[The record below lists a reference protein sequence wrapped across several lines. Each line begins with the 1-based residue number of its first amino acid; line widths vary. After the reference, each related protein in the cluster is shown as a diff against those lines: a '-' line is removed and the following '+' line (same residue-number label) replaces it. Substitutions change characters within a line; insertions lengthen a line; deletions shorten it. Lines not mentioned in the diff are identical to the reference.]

1 MLTYQLQNRV
11 LKLLKE
17 TKRLSFPNILTL
29 EIEYGPPEAFGVS
42 NSPSRLVLLGSDTK
56 LIFNAN
62 TGRVQ
67 AQSVPGLSPLSAK
80 IEADNVLIELKGT
93 SLYLKAKCENEV
105 ELHNV
110 LLTYLFGFPALLNL
124 EFPDP
129 PIMLSLAGKLG
140 DVEFRWEYQK
150 ASYHFRPRTKVGLEK
165 HILDSIKNIQFLQG
179 RLSASVQYFQVA
191 SRLIVVGLSSWEFM
205 AEAIL
210 NFSKVLQILF
220 GEKMDDVRVGLS
232 KLGYSD
238 DEIEMDFIPLMVLRN
253 TFDVGHAQSVIPQ
266 TEKNTGALR
275 IFGGGRR

>member
-1 MLTYQLQNRV
+1 
-11 LKLLKE
+11 
-17 TKRLSFPNILTL
+17 
-29 EIEYGPPEAFGVS
+29 
-42 NSPSRLVLLGSDTK
+42 
-56 LIFNAN
+56 
-62 TGRVQ
+62 
-67 AQSVPGLSPLSAK
+67 
-80 IEADNVLIELKGT
+80 
-93 SLYLKAKCENEV
+93 
-105 ELHNV
+105 
-110 LLTYLFGFPALLNL
+110 
-124 EFPDP
+124 
-129 PIMLSLAGKLG
+129 MLSLAGKLG